1 MNLSLEN
8 RKWKPFIFN
17 DIFDITSTSS
27 GIDKNKLTNIIGQIP
42 YITRSDKNNG
52 IDMFIGKQV
61 NKRYK
66 KNSNNV
72 ITIGLDTQ
80 TVFYQSCSFYTGQNI
95 QIINN
100 DWINKNTALFL
111 IPLIKIQMEKFNWG
125 GNGATL
131 TRLKRSKILLPVNSK
146 GKPDYAFMESY
157 MKAKEAEVL
166 AKYKERI
173 SAKIQALRIN
183 KEKLRDDVK
192 WKAFLF
198 PDVFEIKNGFYNKKP
213 VPSGKGVIPFL
224 GATQANNGITEFYT
238 LEEIKNN
245 SKTGK
250 GKNESI
256 ERKLFKGNCIAV
268 TNNGSVGFAYYQIAD
283 FTCSHDINP
292 LYLKGKTLNSYIAK
306 FLITAIEQQKVCFEY
321 ARKWRPMRMRKSQIL
336 LPVNDKNEPDYEYME
351 QYMKNLEAKK
361 LERYYEY
368 KLR

>member
-8 RKWKPFIFN
+8 REWKAFKLINIFPKIQRGKRLRKA
-17 DIFDITSTSS
+17 DHIQGQKPYVSSS
-27 GIDKNKLTNIIGQIP
+27 GI
-42 YITRSDKNNG
+42 NNG
-52 IDMFIGKQV
+52 VDNFISNEDNVRIFSNCLTLANSGSVGATFYHSYSFVASDHVTKLE
-61 NKRYK
+61 NK
-66 KNSNNV
+66 
-72 ITIGLDTQ
+72 
-80 TVFYQSCSFYTGQNI
+80 
-95 QIINN
+95 
-100 DWINKNTALFL
+100 
-111 IPLIKIQMEKFNWG
+111 KFNKYIYLFIA
-125 GNGATL
+125 NL
-131 TRLKRSKILLPVNSK
+131 TSRYAEKYGFNREINDLRIRKEKVLLPATPN
-146 GKPDYAFMESY
+146 GEPDYAFMEAY
-157 MKAKEAEVL
+157 MRAKEAEL
-166 AKYKERI
+166 LKRYKSHI
-173 SAKIQALRIN
+173 SLKIMELGGGGVRRN
-183 KEKLRDDVK
+183 VR

-292 LYLKGKTLNSYIAK
+292 LYLKEKTLNSYIAK

-321 ARKWRPMRMRKSQIL
+321 ARKWRPMRMKKSQIL

-351 QYMKNLEAKK
+351 QYMKNLEAKQ
-361 LERYYEY
+361 LEKYYEN
-368 KLR
+368 KLKEV